1 MDKQDEVI
9 PGQARLSVVL
19 VHGAFVDGSGW
30 KAVYDRLSAR
40 GYEVLVVQ
48 HPTRSLG
55 DDVACTERII
65 RKAKYP
71 VILVGHSYGGAIVT
85 EAGALPQV
93 RTVVYIA
100 AFVPDAG
107 ESVASLVENMAA
119 EGAKAPVLPPQD
131 GYMIVDPARFAG
143 AFAADLGPG
152 EARFMAA
159 AQLPWGMD
167 AVTGTVRHCA
177 WRSKPVHYMVAARD
191 AMIPPAAQRTMAS
204 RAGATVAEVDCSHAA
219 MLVRPD
225 EVAAFIASAAA

>member
-1 MDKQDEVI
+1 MDKHDEAV
-9 PGQARLSVVL
+9 PDRTRLSVVL

-40 GYEVLVVQ
+40 GFEVLVVQ

-55 DDVACTERII
+55 DDVACTERLI

-71 VILVGHSYGGAIVT
+71 VILVGHSYDGAIVT
-85 EAGALPQV
+85 EAGDLPQV
-93 RTVVYIA
+93 KAVVYIA

-107 ESVASLVENMAA
+107 ESVASLVENMPAD
-119 EGAKAPVLPPQD
+119 GAKAPVLPPQD
-131 GYMIVDPARFAG
+131 GYMVIDPARFAD
-143 AFAADLGPG
+143 AFAADLDPG

-167 AVTGTVRHCA
+167 AVAATVRRCA
-177 WRSKPVHYMVAARD
+177 WRSKPVHYMVATRD
-191 AMIPPAAQRTMAS
+191 AMIPPGAQRTMAS
-204 RAGATVAEVDCSHAA
+204 RAGAAVVEVDCSHAA